1 MESPEGQRGFEMCII
16 SDTKAQEI
24 AVAKAQAKNPERVKL
39 EENH

>member
-1 MESPEGQRGFEMCII
+1 MESPEGQRGLGMCII

-24 AVAKAQAKNPERVKL
+24 AEQAKNPERVKL